1 MDKKNK
7 SKSKK
12 VLFIILIVVAIL
24 IYMVPTIF
32 IVGNVVYSIFDKT
45 EFKEEGNN
53 IIVENG
59 KVNLTNIDSYYD
71 VDNKEYV
78 IYGYIN
84 NNDKDYTID
93 LTFDVYDSNNYIIG
107 QAFANLDMEKN
118 EKYKFKAVYYESD
131 AQEIVSYKLNSIN
144 LY

>member
-12 VLFIILIVVAIL
+12 VLFIILIVVAVL
-24 IYMVPTIF
+24 IYMIPTIF

-59 KVNLTNIDSYYD
+59 KVNLINISSYYD
-71 VDNKEYV
+71 TDTNEYI

-84 NNDKDYTID
+84 NTDKDYTID
-93 LTFDVYDSNNYIIG
+93 LTFDVYDANNFIIG
-107 QAFANLDMEKN
+107 QAFANLEMEKN

-131 AQEIVSYKLNSIN
+131 AQEIVSYKINNIN